1 MTDGLSR
8 RQHSSNI
15 TSQRLFPFSP
25 TSGKAYQGRNN
36 SPLINHRPILLHH
49 QDRRLRHPMLVPC
62 FIRDGHVEESAP
74 LQVAGEQVLRIHDGV
89 AGVACLGAYSSEMC
103 FDFRGDDEGSAV
115 RGYDVAF
122 DFVQLL
128 EREGAEGTPVAA
140 VVLSSLSDKV
150 KIAGMEVAES
160 TYRRQRRNRRI

>member
-1 MTDGLSR
+1 
-8 RQHSSNI
+8 
-15 TSQRLFPFSP
+15 
-25 TSGKAYQGRNN
+25 
-36 SPLINHRPILLHH
+36 
-49 QDRRLRHPMLVPC
+49 
-62 FIRDGHVEESAP
+62 
-74 LQVAGEQVLRIHDGV
+74 
-89 AGVACLGAYSSEMC
+89 MC